1 LRSTAGEPPSDTLL
15 PFVPPDHASSR
26 PANGATGTTERQTL
40 IQSGTT
46 LMRTVLLRALAALIL
61 GFQAPLWLS
70 AAASAEGWT
79 SKPIRIIVPFPPG
92 GTTDQIARR
101 VQPLLEADLKTTI
114 VIENRGGA
122 SGAIGTQAA
131 AMSEPNGTT
140 FLLVFDTHGV
150 NPSLLPNLPFDTLND
165 LSPIMLIGKSPMV
178 ITAHPATAYRR
189 FDDVLAASRKNPG
202 SVAYGTIGAGSLA
215 HLAMSQIANEFKVT
229 MTHVPYKGGGP
240 LTTDAIAGHV
250 PVAIASVAL
259 LSPHIQAGA
268 LRPVAV
274 TSAKRYA
281 QLPDTPTIAQLGIVG
296 FDAEAW
302 WGLLAPAKTP
312 SDIIMRM
319 NAAMAKALREPAVER
334 SLHDQG
340 IEYQLSSPKGFGD
353 FIEGEIVRWAK
364 VIKDN
369 KIVAGE

>member
-1 LRSTAGEPPSDTLL
+1 MLFA
-15 PFVPPDHASSR
+15 
-26 PANGATGTTERQTL
+26 
-40 IQSGTT
+40 SGTT
-46 LMRTVLLRALAALIL
+46 IMSKLLRAVAALTIAL
-61 GFQAPLWLS
+61 QGLLWLGMPVR
-70 AAASAEGWT
+70 AESWT

-114 VIENRGGA
+114 IIENRGGA

-150 NPSLLPNLPFDTLND
+150 NPSLLPNLPFDTLHD
-165 LSPIMLIGKSPMV
+165 LAPVMLIGKSPMV
-178 ITAHPATAYRR
+178 ITAHPATTYQR
-189 FDDVLAASRKNPG
+189 FEDVLAASRKNPG

-215 HLAMSQIANEFKVT
+215 HLTMSQIANEFTVA

-259 LSPHIQAGA
+259 LSPHIRAGA
-268 LRPVAV
+268 LRPIAV
-274 TSAKRYA
+274 TSAKRYVK
-281 QLPDTPTIAQLGIVG
+281 LPDTRAIAELGITG

-312 SDIIMRM
+312 SDIVVRM
-319 NAAMAKALREPAVER
+319 NVAMAKALRDPAVER
-334 SLHDQG
+334 SLNDQG
-340 IEYQLSSPKGFGD
+340 LEYQLSSPKEFGE

-364 VIKDN
+364 VIKEN
-369 KIVAGE
+369 KIVSGE

>member
-1 LRSTAGEPPSDTLL
+1 MRLVAAEMLI
-15 PFVPPDHASSR
+15 
-26 PANGATGTTERQTL
+26 ANGTAIMTK
-40 IQSGTT
+40 
-46 LMRTVLLRALAALIL
+46 LLRGLAALVIAL
-61 GFQAPLWLS
+61 QGFLWLGAPVS
-70 AAASAEGWT
+70 AQSWASR
-79 SKPIRIIVPFPPG
+79 PIRIIVPFPPG

-122 SGAIGTQAA
+122 SGTIGTQAA

-140 FLLVFDTHGV
+140 FLLVFDTHDV
-150 NPSLLPNLPFDTLND
+150 NPSLLPNLPFDTLHD
-165 LSPIMLIGKSPMV
+165 LSPVMLIGKSPMV
-178 ITAHPATAYRR
+178 ITAHPAAAYRR
-189 FDDVLAASRKNPG
+189 FEDVLAASRKNPG
-202 SVAYGTIGAGSLA
+202 SVTYGTIGAGSLA
-215 HLAMSQIANEFKVT
+215 QLAMTQIANQFKVV

-268 LRPVAV
+268 LHPIAV
-274 TSAKRYA
+274 TSAKRYV
-281 QLPDTPTIAQLGIVG
+281 QLPDTPAIAELGLTG

-312 SDIIMRM
+312 SDIVLRM

-334 SLHDQG
+334 SLNDQG
-340 IEYQLSSPKGFGD
+340 IEYQLSSPKEFGA
-353 FIEGEIVRWAK
+353 FIEAEIVRWAK